1 MSEAQKSTAT
11 KAKKPKAKAKAK
23 SNVQSTAPQAAEA
36 TKQVSAPKTNGAK
49 PTEAPKAAAAK
60 PSEAPKQASAPKA
73 NGAKPSEAPKAA
85 AAKPSATPEASAPE
99 VETTRAERVRVAPA
113 AKAPTGGAERTLD
126 QKLDAKLR
134 TPICDLFGIDYPIV
148 QTGMGWVSGAQLT
161 AATSAAGGL
170 GILAAATMTFEELE
184 QAITRVKDT
193 TDRNFGVN
201 LRADQADVM
210 KRVEL
215 LIDAKV
221 KVASFAQAPGKAVI
235 ARLKEAG
242 VLTMPTIGAQ
252 RHAQKV
258 AEWGVDSVIAQGH
271 EGGGHTGNVPTHIL
285 MRQVADVVSFP
296 FLGAGGFSDGRGLVS
311 AMASGASGIAM
322 GTRFLLTQESQV
334 PEHIKAQYV
343 KTPIDGTV
351 VTRAIDGY
359 PQRVI
364 RTPMIDELE
373 QASPLTRFPKAARNA
388 LTLMKLTN
396 TKLVDMMQEGR
407 AMKESKGLTWSQL
420 AMAAN
425 APMLTK
431 ASMVDGRDSGILP
444 TGQVVGVIDEL
455 PTVAELIRRIMA
467 EAKVALAALQVD

>member
-1 MSEAQKSTAT
+1 MSESKKPSA
-11 KAKKPKAKAKAK
+11 KAKKTSVP
-23 SNVQSTAPQAAEA
+23 
-36 TKQVSAPKTNGAK
+36 
-49 PTEAPKAAAAK
+49 
-60 PSEAPKQASAPKA
+60 
-73 NGAKPSEAPKAA
+73 
-85 AAKPSATPEASAPE
+85 
-99 VETTRAERVRVAPA
+99 PA
-113 AKAPTGGAERTLD
+113 AKAEKPAAIKSAKSDKPKLAVVTGGNTRDAALNA
-126 QKLDAKLR
+126 KLDAKLR

-148 QTGMGWVSGAQLT
+148 QTGMGWVSGAKLT
-161 AATSAAGGL
+161 SATSAAGGL

-184 QAITRVKDT
+184 QAIQQVKDS

-215 LIDAKV
+215 LISAQV

-235 ARLKEAG
+235 TRLKDAG

-334 PEHIKAQYV
+334 PEHVKAQYL
-343 KTPIDGTV
+343 KTAIDGTV

-373 QASPLTRFPKAARNA
+373 QASPFTRFPKAARNA

-396 TKLVDMMQEGR
+396 TKLMDMIEEGR

-431 ASMVDGRDSGILP
+431 ASMVDGKDSGILP

-455 PTVAELIRRIMA
+455 PTVAELLGRIME
-467 EAKVALAALQVD
+467 EAREALAALQVG